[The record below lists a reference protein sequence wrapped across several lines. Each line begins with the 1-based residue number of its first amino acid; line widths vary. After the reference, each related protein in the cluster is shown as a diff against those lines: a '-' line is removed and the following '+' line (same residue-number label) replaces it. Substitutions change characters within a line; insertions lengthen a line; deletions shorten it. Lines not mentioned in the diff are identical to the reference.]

1 MENLTDEYHRYK
13 IRNNKINE
21 ENRKKK
27 VDRSPEQIR
36 KELERLNLL
45 FQKGRISFDYYDE
58 EYTRLEQEL
67 STINVTPS
75 EPDRDLSYLDELLQ
89 TDFREMYNSLT
100 LENRRAFWRSTI
112 KEIHLNDDYTVKE
125 V

>member
-1 MENLTDEYHRYK
+1 M
-13 IRNNKINE
+13 
-21 ENRKKK
+21 
-27 VDRSPEQIR
+27 
-36 KELERLNLL
+36 

-67 STINVTPS
+67 STINVTPI

-125 V
+125 VDFL